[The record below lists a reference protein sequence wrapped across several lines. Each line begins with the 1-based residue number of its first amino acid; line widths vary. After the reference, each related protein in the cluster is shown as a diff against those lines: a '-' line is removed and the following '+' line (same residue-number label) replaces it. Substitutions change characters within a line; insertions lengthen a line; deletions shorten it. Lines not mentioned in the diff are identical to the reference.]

1 MYLPTLQ
8 ASPRTSTVKT
18 VQFGGINRGSYA
30 TDGQMVDSKNIS
42 LDEFPAL
49 TPRRAKKVLQTL
61 NNPKAMFSYNGKL
74 LYIDGTDLYFDGVKK
89 GTVSRG
95 EKQIVAITDRIIIFP
110 DKVCYDVSDDAL
122 TSLEESYTSSGTV
135 TFKNNSI
142 TVTGNDFNFK
152 DGDAVEISGCKES
165 KNNISVVIKSVDGK
179 VLNFNDNTFTEAE
192 ETEALTFKRSVPD
205 MDYIAEYNNRLW
217 GCRRNT
223 IYASKLG
230 DPYNF
235 NVFNGLST
243 DSYSLDVGSQGDFTG
258 VAAYTNQIVFFK
270 ENCIHKLMGSKPS
283 NFSIVTSIAPG
294 VAMGCAKS
302 LCNISDTI
310 FYKSTGG
317 IMAFTGNIPEVIST
331 ELGTEKYVGAV
342 AGADSEK
349 YYICLEKLDGG
360 KELMIFDPA
369 KGLWI
374 KEGNINVID
383 FTYHNGHLCYI
394 DRKDNKIYSCN
405 HDEEEERFDWFREFA
420 ETEENTVYKKGYMR
434 LYIDADCEPDSE
446 IRILVNYDRKGW
458 QTVYNGMYNSRKII
472 RVPLA
477 PDRCSICS
485 FKIEGRGKARIK
497 SLTREV
503 IAKGV

>member
-1 MYLPTLQ
+1 MYLPVLQ
-8 ASPRTSTVKT
+8 ASPKTATVKT

-30 TDGQMVDSKNIS
+30 NDGQMVDSGNIS

-49 TPRRAKKVLQTL
+49 TPRKAKKVIRTL
-61 NNPKAMFSYNGKL
+61 TDPKAMFSFNNKL
-74 LYIDGTDLYFDGVKK
+74 MYIDGTDLYFDGVKK
-89 GTVSRG
+89 GSVSRG

-110 DKVCYDVSDDAL
+110 DKLCYDVSDGQL
-122 TSLEESYTSSGTV
+122 TGLEESYTSSGTV
-135 TFKNNSI
+135 TFKQNSI
-142 TVTGNDFNFK
+142 TVTGNNFNFK
-152 DGDAVEISGCKES
+152 DGDAIEISGCKET

-179 VLNFNDNTFTEAE
+179 VLNFNDNTFTEAS
-192 ETEALTFKRSVPD
+192 ETAAITFKRSVPD
-205 MDYIAEYNNRLW
+205 MDYIAEYNNRIW
-217 GCRRNT
+217 GCKGNT

-243 DSYSLDVGSQGDFTG
+243 DSYSVDVGSQGEFTG
-258 VAAYTNQIVFFK
+258 IAAYTNQIVFFK

-283 NFSIVTSIAPG
+283 NYSIVTSIAPG
-294 VAMGCAKS
+294 VAKGCAKS

-310 FYKSTGG
+310 FYKAGSG
-317 IMAFTGNIPEVIST
+317 IMAFTGNIPEVISG
-331 ELGTEKYVGAV
+331 ELGSEKYVGAV
-342 AGADSEK
+342 AGADSQK
-349 YYICLEKLDGG
+349 YYICLEKMDGG
-360 KELMIFDPA
+360 KELMIFDPD

-374 KEGNINVID
+374 KEGNVDVID
-383 FTYHNGHLCYI
+383 FAYHNGHLRYI
-394 DRKDNKIYSCN
+394 DRADKKIYSCN
-405 HDEEEERFDWFREFA
+405 HDEIKERFDWFREFA

-446 IRILVNYDRKGW
+446 VRIQVNYDRKGW

-472 RVPLA
+472 RVPLM

-485 FKIEGRGKARIK
+485 FRIEGRGFAKIK
-497 SLTREV
+497 SLAREV